1 MKRIAF
7 VVTGRVQGVGFRKF
21 TLRAAEACGVA
32 GHVRNA
38 VDGSVVGEAEG
49 HDAAIE
55 EFLAAIRRGPTFSRV
70 ESVEVQDLLL
80 AGEAGFVIR

>member
-21 TLRAAEACGVA
+21 TLRAAEACAVA

-38 VDGSVVGEAEG
+38 EDGSVVGEAEG
-49 HDAAIE
+49 TEAAIE
-55 EFLAAIRRGPTFSRV
+55 EFLAAIRRGPAWSRV
-70 ESVEVQDLLL
+70 LAVDAHELAL
-80 AGEAGFVIR
+80 AGASGFVIR

>member
-21 TLRAAEACGVA
+21 TLRAADACAVA

-38 VDGSVVGEAEG
+38 ADGSVVGEAEG
-49 HDAAIE
+49 TEAAID
-55 EFLAAIRRGPTFSRV
+55 EFLAALRRGPALSRV
-70 ESVEVQDLLL
+70 VAIDTSELPL
-80 AGEAGFVIR
+80 AGATGFAIR

>member
-21 TLRAAEACGVA
+21 TLRAAEACCVA

-55 EFLAAIRRGPTFSRV
+55 EFLAAIRRGPVLSRV
-70 ESVEVQDLLL
+70 ESVDAQELPL
-80 AGEAGFVIR
+80 AGGAGFAIR